1 MRINIFIKGVYY
13 MIKKIF
19 LCFLCFTLMLTFLI
33 ENTYLNCYALTNSSS
48 EVTDECNY
56 KTRMKQDILILML
69 AYPEYITDISCEN
82 DNVYIVMKSGKK
94 FIYDDKKNKTSEEKL
109 SNPDLQDMMEEIY
122 PLTKTNE
129 IMPKAFNPGRI
140 RHYGLLN
147 EVYGDS
153 QSAIEKN
160 LCALKYGYTNYQFNS
175 KNGAN
180 TALENTMKE
189 LVPLS
194 KGNPKIGAILYPAS
208 GTYNYRLISG
218 TGRLSPH
225 AYGITIDLKS
235 DKRDYWKWSS
245 AEKGKSRLCEY
256 PDELVSAFE
265 NHNFIW
271 GGKWG
276 YFDILHFEYRPEI
289 ILKAKYFSNYNS
301 DNEWFKGAPED
312 DINVKECIKL
322 IDSKIQ

>member
-1 MRINIFIKGVYY
+1 MMKRIPIILLCTLIILNFPITKVSASNFINNENISLFADEI
-13 MIKKIF
+13 
-19 LCFLCFTLMLTFLI
+19 
-33 ENTYLNCYALTNSSS
+33 LNKP
-48 EVTDECNY
+48 DY
-56 KTRMKQDILILML
+56 KTSMKQNLLILMI
-69 AYPEYITDISCEN
+69 AYPEYITDILCEN
-82 DNVYIVMKSGKK
+82 DNIYIVMKSGKK
-94 FIYDDKKNKTSEEKL
+94 FIYDDKKNKTPEEKL
-109 SNPDLQDMMEEIY
+109 NNPDLQDMMEEMY
-122 PLTKTNE
+122 PLTKSNE
-129 IMPKAFNPGRI
+129 IMPKDFNPGRI

-147 EVYGDS
+147 EVYGNS

-160 LCALKYGYTNYQFNS
+160 LCTLKYGYTNYQFNS

-180 TALENTMKE
+180 IALENTMKE

-194 KGNPKIGAILYPAS
+194 KEDNKIAAILYPAS

-235 DKRDYWKWSS
+235 DKRDYWKWSPV
-245 AEKGKSRLCEY
+245 EKGKSRLLEY

-265 NHNFIW
+265 NHNFVW

-289 ILKAKYFSNYNS
+289 ILKAKYFSDYNN
-301 DNEWFKGAPED
+301 DEQWFKGTPSED
-312 DINVKECIKL
+312 NYVKECIEL
-322 IDSKIQ
+322 IESKIQ